1 MLILLTG
8 SVMRAQSVHGTLAG
22 TVADSTGA
30 VIAGA
35 KVDVVN
41 TGTAST
47 YTATTTSAGIFRF
60 EDVALGNYV
69 VTVTAQ
75 GFKTAVTKGVL
86 VQIGTVASV
95 SISLQPGTVSEEV
108 TVTSSGPTLETE
120 SSDMGGV
127 ISEKQIVDLPLAL
140 GGVGAMRANEAFI
153 FLQPATTGP
162 VLPTAT
168 MESFFR
174 RWPAARITATKF

>member
-1 MLILLTG
+1 MSSTP
-8 SVMRAQSVHGTLAG
+8 AQHPC
-22 TVADSTGA
+22 
-30 VIAGA
+30 
-35 KVDVVN
+35 
-41 TGTAST
+41 
-47 YTATTTSAGIFRF
+47 TATTTSAGIFRF

-127 ISEKQIVDLPLAL
+127 ISEKTESSTCRLLWAASAPCAPMRPSSFCSLQLLA
-140 GGVGAMRANEAFI
+140 
-153 FLQPATTGP
+153 Q

-168 MESFFR
+168 MGFFFQGGR
-174 RWPAARITATKF
+174 RTELRQRSSD